1 MIHFS
6 YNLNDLI
13 FRLLVPICLN
23 LVGVYYFLVG
33 DVVKLRYLECKLE
46 LANEMTTRLIRSG
59 LDVCP
64 YRPSNGR
71 SRLLALG
78 IFCQSTEVLKY
89 EDPVLRHHGSQITA
103 KSCCHDLLNPQ
114 STGRKIIKNL
124 FYSIIHL
131 RMCSWGN
138 ISARNSK
145 FL

>member
-78 IFCQSTEVLKY
+78 IFCQSTEVLK
-89 EDPVLRHHGSQITA
+89 EWGSRPQASRVANHGKELLSWSSEPPVNRAENYL
-103 KSCCHDLLNPQ
+103 K
-114 STGRKIIKNL
+114 
-124 FYSIIHL
+124 FFSILSYI
-131 RMCSWGN
+131 
-138 ISARNSK
+138 
-145 FL
+145 